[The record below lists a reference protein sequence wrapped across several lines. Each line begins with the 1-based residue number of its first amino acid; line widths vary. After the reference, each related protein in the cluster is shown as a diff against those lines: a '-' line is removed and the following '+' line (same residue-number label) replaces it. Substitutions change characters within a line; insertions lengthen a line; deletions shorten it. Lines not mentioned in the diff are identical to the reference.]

1 MGSKAEN
8 QIEQYS
14 GQDFGDKISFTV
26 GVSYML
32 ASSIGL
38 VKGAIE
44 GFPRSFNMPKK
55 LILNNFFNAVG
66 KRTSTYGQ
74 AAASASMLYYFVGA
88 GMNLLFE
95 DELADINQLK
105 KNMLCGAISGA
116 VYKSTLGFVPFIVGG
131 IVGGGLIGSVTLL
144 VENLNRRGVVAF
156 EMKF

>member
-38 VKGAIE
+38 LKGAIE
-44 GFPRSFNMPKK
+44 GFPRQFNMPKK

-116 VYKSTLGFVPFIVGG
+116 IYKSTLGIVPFFVGG
-131 IVGGGLIGSVTLL
+131 IVGGSLIGGVTLL
-144 VENLNRRGVVAF
+144 VENFNRRGIVAF